1 MAPADAGAHGT
12 PADEPSTSEA
22 SDGEAAREADRL
34 RAAIRRRGPLEA
46 RLGANRGQAAIVRE
60 RDRVIETL
68 IRGSAPSR
76 AHLLDLGCGEGATLG
91 RLIACGAVATGV
103 GVDLLPERIERARAA
118 WPAIDFRVADAGH
131 LPFPDEAF
139 DIVLAM
145 TVLSSIPLPARP
157 GIAAEIARVVR
168 SGGVFAWY
176 DLRLPSPANPD
187 VRPFR
192 AADVAMLFHGWEMQV
207 RRLTVLPPVARRLG
221 PAAGVL
227 YPVLAR
233 LPFVLSHEAGVA
245 RRPRIP

>member
-1 MAPADAGAHGT
+1 VAPADAGAHGT

-60 RDRVIETL
+60 RDRV
-68 IRGSAPSR
+68 
-76 AHLLDLGCGEGATLG
+76 LDLGCGEGATLG